1 MATFS
6 FVFFFFLH
14 MVREY
19 FVMDE
24 SDAPYTE
31 AEFHRTTEDDLTLL
45 EIVKR
50 DGLELDPNS
59 RLYTVGKQLSL
70 I

>member
-1 MATFS
+1 MNDTI
-6 FVFFFFLH
+6 LD
-14 MVREY
+14 RY
-19 FVMDE
+19 LMDE

-31 AEFHRTTEDDLTLL
+31 AEFHRTIEDDLTLL

-59 RLYTVGKQLSL
+59 RLYKVGKQLSL